1 MFSLAITFFCIGLIL
16 SFEPKSDLPLGNLH
30 NQNLP
35 TNIRD
40 FPHFP
45 LKVVDGEQNYLK
57 TFLCILMKN
66 SLVGVSLCIGGLI
79 SAGIITAILMVWNGY
94 LLGIIMNMVLSSGV
108 TIYRLTFT
116 FITYG
121 PIEVLA
127 MAWLGAIGLRGSIIM
142 IDFIRENKI
151 NKNNIPSL
159 WEIGLPFVFLSIA
172 AFFETTVIYYL
183 QS

>member
-1 MFSLAITFFCIGLIL
+1 
-16 SFEPKSDLPLGNLH
+16 
-30 NQNLP
+30 
-35 TNIRD
+35 
-40 FPHFP
+40 
-45 LKVVDGEQNYLK
+45 
-57 TFLCILMKN
+57 MKN